1 LLADLKTTD
10 FINQTAAGTPVPGG
24 GSVSALSAALAAA
37 LTEMVANLTA
47 GKKGYEAVEKEMQ
60 EVAAAVKEL
69 RQKLIAEIDNDSNAY
84 NDVLAAFKLPKTTE
98 QENERR
104 RQAIQDAMKNAARV
118 PLGVAFDALQVMDLA
133 ETVITSG
140 NRNAVTDGAVG
151 VMLGRTAALGALYN
165 VKINLASV
173 KDEAFVEEMMR
184 EVNKLQSR
192 VQEREKEILSYVKIL

>member
-1 LLADLKTTD
+1 LLADLKITD
-10 FINQTAAGTPVPGG
+10 FISQTGAGTPVPGG

-47 GKKGYEAVEKEMQ
+47 GKKGYEAVEHVMREA
-60 EVAAAVKEL
+60 AAAVKGL
-69 RQKLIAEIDNDSNAY
+69 RQKLIAQIDNDSNAY
-84 NDVLAAFKLPKTTE
+84 NEVLAAFKLPKTTQAE
-98 QENERR
+98 KERR
-104 RQAIQDAMKNAARV
+104 GRAIQDAMKNAARV
-118 PLGVAFDALQVMDLA
+118 PLEVALDALQVMDLA

-173 KDEAFVEEMMR
+173 KDPAFVAEMMGEANR
-184 EVNKLQSR
+184 LESR
-192 VQEREKEILSYVKIL
+192 VQEREKEILSRVSL

>member
-1 LLADLKTTD
+1 LLADLKTTE

-47 GKKGYEAVEKEMQ
+47 GKKGYEAVEEKMRD
-60 EVAAAVKEL
+60 VAATVKGL
-69 RQKLIAEIDNDSNAY
+69 RQKLISDIDNDSNAY
-84 NDVLAAFKLPKTTE
+84 KGVLAAFQLAKTTE
-98 QENERR
+98 EEKERR
-104 RQAIQDAMKNAARV
+104 RQAIEDAMKNAARV

-133 ETVITSG
+133 ETVIQDG
-140 NRNAVTDGAVG
+140 NQNAVTDGAVG

-173 KDEAFVEEMMR
+173 KDETFVEEMMR

>member
-47 GKKGYEAVEKEMQ
+47 GKKGYEAVEREMQ
-60 EVAAAVKEL
+60 DVAAAVKEL

>member
-1 LLADLKTTD
+1 LLADLKITD
-10 FINQTAAGTPVPGG
+10 FINQTGAGTPVPGG

-47 GKKGYEAVEKEMQ
+47 GKKGYETVEKVMRD
-60 EVAAAVKEL
+60 VAAAVKGL

-84 NDVLAAFKLPKTTE
+84 NEVLAAFKLPKTTE
-98 QENERR
+98 AEKEQR

-151 VMLGRTAALGALYN
+151 VMMGRTAALGALYN

-173 KDEAFVEEMMR
+173 KDKAFVEEMMR
-184 EVNKLQSR
+184 EVNKLENR
-192 VQEREKEILSYVKIL
+192 VHEREREILSYVKL

>member
-1 LLADLKTTD
+1 MLADLKIID

-47 GKKGYEAVEKEMQ
+47 GKKGYEAVEEEMQ
-60 EVAAAVKEL
+60 DVAAAVKDL

-84 NDVLAAFKLPKTTE
+84 NNVLAAFKLPKTTE
-98 QENERR
+98 EEKERR

-118 PLGVAFDALQVMDLA
+118 PLGGAFDALQVMDLA
-133 ETVITSG
+133 EKVITSG
-140 NRNAVTDGAVG
+140 NQNAVTDGAVG
-151 VMLGRTAALGALYN
+151 VMMGRTAALGALYN

-192 VQEREKEILSYVKIL
+192 VQEREKEILSYVNI